1 MNSYKFTTNVMCE
14 GLGYQKD
21 SVHQLSDE
29 QARNFGETVMLVQE
43 AKAPVNDTAEVD
55 ASDDQKVAPAHPN
68 KMLKSQKATKK

>member
-1 MNSYKFTTNVMCE
+1 MCE

-21 SVHQLSDE
+21 SVHQLSEE

-43 AKAPVNDTAEVD
+43 AKAPVKDTAEVD
-55 ASDDQKVAPAHPN
+55 ASEQKVAPAHPN

>member
-21 SVHQLSDE
+21 SVHQLTDE

-55 ASDDQKVAPAHPN
+55 ASEQKVAPAHPN